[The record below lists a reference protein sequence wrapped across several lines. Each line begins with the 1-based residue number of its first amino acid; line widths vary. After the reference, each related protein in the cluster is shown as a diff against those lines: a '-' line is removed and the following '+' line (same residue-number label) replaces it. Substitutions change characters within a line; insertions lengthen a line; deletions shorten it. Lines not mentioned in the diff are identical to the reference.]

1 MADISFSIPSQ
12 IRFGLDV
19 VNRIG
24 TIVSEYGERA
34 LLVTEAILY
43 EGKVIDRIQGL
54 LDKKGVQ
61 YIVFDEVVP
70 NATSSVID
78 EGVTL
83 ARGAHAEVIIGL
95 GGMRTLSMAKCI
107 AMTAPESNDIDDFL
121 SGVRPVNKPLAYIEI
136 PTTCR
141 NPFML
146 IDEYL
151 VTDSKDRVARIGQSQ
166 KNITSAVI
174 VDPKLTVTL
183 PAKYTATTIID
194 TLLSAVEGY
203 ISNRSNYLSDTF
215 LTGAIELIGKT
226 VKQAVEQP
234 EDIRARIN
242 SSMAG
247 VLTALGLTMS
257 KQGIGTALAY
267 AVNGR
272 FMVPKSWISSILL
285 PHVMEY
291 SINTSTEKLARI
303 GALMGEEPGSENESS
318 VDRAASGIEAV
329 RRLIGSLGLPVRLR
343 DCDLELDDMIDIAGT
358 ARSYDMMNYL
368 PRAISTE
375 DLYELVKIAY

>member
-1 MADISFSIPSQ
+1 MADISFSIPAQ

-24 TIVSEYGERA
+24 TIISEYGERV

-43 EGKVIDRIQGL
+43 EGKVIERIQGL
-54 LDKKGVQ
+54 LEKKGVQ
-61 YIVFDEVVP
+61 YIIFDEVVP

-83 ARGAHAEVIIGL
+83 ARGAHAQVVIGL
-95 GGMRTLSMAKCI
+95 GGMRTLSVAKCI
-107 AMTAPESNDIDDFL
+107 AMTAPEPGDIDDFL
-121 SGVRPVNKPLAYIEI
+121 SGVRPKNKPLAYIEI

-146 IDEYL
+146 VDEYL

-166 KNITSAVI
+166 KNITRAVI

-183 PAKYTATTIID
+183 PAKYAATTIID
-194 TLLSAVEGY
+194 TLLAAVEGY

-215 LTGAIELIGKT
+215 LAGAIELIGKT

-242 SSMAG
+242 TSMAG

-257 KQGIGTALAY
+257 KQGIGAALAY
-267 AVNGR
+267 AINGR
-272 FMVPKSWISSILL
+272 FMVPKSWLSSILL

-291 SINTSTEKLARI
+291 NINSSAEKLARI
-303 GALMGEEPGSENESS
+303 GALMGEETEAESS
-318 VDRAASGIEAV
+318 VEKATSGIELM

-343 DCDLELDDMIDIAGT
+343 DCDLELDDMIDIVGT

-368 PRAISTE
+368 PRTISTE
-375 DLYELVKIAY
+375 DLYELVKTAY

>member
-54 LDKKGVQ
+54 LDKKGMQ

-83 ARGAHAEVIIGL
+83 ARGAHAEVVIGL

-121 SGVRPVNKPLAYIEI
+121 SGVRPVTKPLAYIEI

-146 IDEYL
+146 TDEYL

-183 PAKYTATTIID
+183 PVKYTATTIID

-215 LTGAIELIGKT
+215 LAGAIELIGKT

-257 KQGIGTALAY
+257 KQGIGAALAY
-267 AVNGR
+267 SINGR

-291 SINTSTEKLARI
+291 SINSSTEKLARI
-303 GALMGEEPGSENESS
+303 GILMGEESGSENESS
-318 VDRAASGIEAV
+318 VDRAANGIEAV

>member
-83 ARGAHAEVIIGL
+83 ARGAHAEVVIGL

-121 SGVRPVNKPLAYIEI
+121 SGVRPVTKPLAYIEI

-146 IDEYL
+146 TDEYL

-215 LTGAIELIGKT
+215 LAGAIELIGKT

-257 KQGIGTALAY
+257 KMGIGAALAY
-267 AVNGR
+267 AINGR

-291 SINTSTEKLARI
+291 SINSSTEKLSRI
-303 GALMGEEPGSENESS
+303 GVLMGEESGSENESS
-318 VDRAASGIEAV
+318 VDRAANGIEAV

>member
-1 MADISFSIPSQ
+1 MADISFSIPAQ

-24 TIVSEYGERA
+24 TIISEYGERV
-34 LLVTEAILY
+34 LLVTESILY
-43 EGKVIDRIQGL
+43 EGKVIERIQGL
-54 LDKKGVQ
+54 LEKRGVQ
-61 YIVFDEVVP
+61 YIIFDEVVP

-83 ARGAHAEVIIGL
+83 ARGAHAEVVIGL

-107 AMTAPESNDIDDFL
+107 AMTAPESGGIDDFL
-121 SGVRPVNKPLAYIEI
+121 SGVRPKNKPLAYIEI

-146 IDEYL
+146 VDEYL

-166 KNITSAVI
+166 KNITRAVI

-183 PAKYTATTIID
+183 PAKYAATTIID
-194 TLLSAVEGY
+194 TLLAAVEGY

-215 LTGAIELIGKT
+215 LAGAIELIGKT

-242 SSMAG
+242 TSMAG

-257 KQGIGTALAY
+257 KQGIGAALAY
-267 AVNGR
+267 AINGR
-272 FMVPKSWISSILL
+272 FMVPKSWLSSILL

-291 SINTSTEKLARI
+291 NINSSAEKLARI
-303 GALMGEEPGSENESS
+303 GALMGEETEAESS
-318 VDRAASGIEAV
+318 VEKAAGGIEV
-329 RRLIGSLGLPVRLR
+329 MRRLIGSLGLPVRLR
-343 DCDLELDDMIDIAGT
+343 DCDLELDDMIDIVAT

-368 PRAISTE
+368 PRTISTE